1 MIPDRNNDDSIVVRI
16 RIISVNVSDN
26 DNNYND
32 SDNDTMKIM
41 AVNHPTNKNNNKT
54 DENYKHIMMRIIRM
68 FIDNEIEKKLEIEA
82 NYGP

>member
-1 MIPDRNNDDSIVVRI
+1 
-16 RIISVNVSDN
+16 
-26 DNNYND
+26 
-32 SDNDTMKIM
+32 MKIM

-54 DENYKHIMMRIIRM
+54 DENYKHIMMRIKRM